1 LVTNASAAKAEEPIE
16 MPFGVWT
23 LVDPRKDILHGAGI
37 ETVGGTLGGIQYMG
51 MPNMP
56 TVASRDTVRYLVT
69 ITAVTCFKSVVK
81 AAYNY

>member
-1 LVTNASAAKAEEPIE
+1 
-16 MPFGVWT
+16 
-23 LVDPRKDILHGAGI
+23 
-37 ETVGGTLGGIQYMG
+37 LGGIQYMG